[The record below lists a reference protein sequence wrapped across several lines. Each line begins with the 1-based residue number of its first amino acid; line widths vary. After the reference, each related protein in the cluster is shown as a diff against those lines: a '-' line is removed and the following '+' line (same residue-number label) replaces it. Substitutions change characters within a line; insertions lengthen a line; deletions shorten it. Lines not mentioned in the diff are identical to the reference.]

1 MLVPLLAFAES
12 CIGIGIFVSG
22 ALLLA
27 LSVFLFS
34 NGVAGVELISA
45 LAMFGALLGDHAGF
59 LVGYKVGPKLLE
71 LPSVA
76 KYRERIEKA
85 ESFVRRYG
93 SAAVFIGRFV
103 PAIRSIVPALIGVS
117 GFSRRRYFFV
127 DALACLMWAIAL
139 ALLVLGIDIV
149 IV

>member
-1 MLVPLLAFAES
+1 M
-12 CIGIGIFVSG
+12 SG

-34 NGVAGVELISA
+34 NSVAGVELISS
-45 LAMFGALLGDHAGF
+45 LAFLGALLGDHAGF
-59 LVGYKVGPKLLE
+59 LVGYKLGPRLLD
-71 LPSVA
+71 LPSIA
-76 KYRERIEKA
+76 RHRERIENA
-85 ESFVRRYG
+85 ESFIRRYG
-93 SAAVFIGRFV
+93 IAAVFVGRFV
-103 PAIRSIVPALIGVS
+103 PAVRSIVPALIGVA
-117 GFSRRRYFFV
+117 GFSRRRYFLV